1 MIQTD
6 ILLILIFAVSILASI
21 LVGLL
26 LIGYYRAEVTIV
38 RAGIFG
44 IVGYFMA
51 YIVISAF
58 FFVFDYFSIFKCTL
72 ATLAAVLIAL
82 VVAGIKTKFKSFKK
96 INLTKKSSFSSHLLF
111 LSFFCFQAKSSAF
124 TEWDRIREYIRPR
137 QLN

>member
-38 RAGIFG
+38 RATIFG
-44 IVGYFMA
+44 VTGYFMA

-82 VVAGIKTKFKSFKK
+82 VVIVMMFVSGVK
-96 INLTKKSSFSSHLLF
+96 
-111 LSFFCFQAKSSAF
+111 
-124 TEWDRIREYIRPR
+124 IREFALVGIIKY
-137 QLN
+137 NS